1 MSLIG
6 LFPPVLKL
14 FYQVND
20 CFIFHSIFHFSQNFL
35 HSHFICE
42 HNFLHHGGIFC
53 QSREFVNAIKATSVT
68 KPDFFIYEINAV
80 IIVKQNEQYRDSCYT
95 TSLMQLDAQRP
106 PRYVFTKDL

>member
-1 MSLIG
+1 MVAESNYSYYYY

-20 CFIFHSIFHFSQNFL
+20 RFIFHSIFHFSQNFL

-53 QSREFVNAIKATSVT
+53 QSREFVNVIKATSDT
-68 KPDFFIYEINAV
+68 KPDFFIYDINVV
-80 IIVKQNEQYRDSCYT
+80 INVKQNEQYRDHIPYAAGCVKASQTC
-95 TSLMQLDAQRP
+95 LH
-106 PRYVFTKDL
+106 